1 MRKMNSLTQ
10 TKGFTIVELLIVVVV
25 IAILAAITIV
35 AFNGITNRARVA
47 AVQSD
52 LKSAVTQI
60 GIIYADLGSYP
71 KNIPALKKSSNT
83 VLHYASTNA
92 NSFCVSAA
100 DSDGR
105 NWYRI
110 SSTES
115 LTTGACT
122 DGGASWVAKSPAVSL
137 QIPAPSG
144 GWVDG
149 LTIAAVYPPQVG
161 NTNIIGATSDLWIKI
176 SQTGPTSVSGL
187 AGLGATNWYMNNS
200 VTGSD
205 TVNRMIVSRSP
216 TEARSTLNGT
226 QFQTGAP
233 TTFPTLT
240 LPINIFRSPT
250 AAAIWPYPMSHIE
263 QQGALAW
270 LEQYG
275 NN

>member
-1 MRKMNSLTQ
+1 MGNKKQ
-10 TKGFTIVELLIVVVV
+10 HGFTIVELLIVVVV

-35 AFNGITNRARVA
+35 AFNGVQNRARI
-47 AVQSD
+47 AVVQAD

-71 KNIPALKKSSNT
+71 PNISTLKRGSST
-83 VLHYASTNA
+83 VLHYASTSPS
-92 NSFCVSAA
+92 SFCVSAG
-100 DSDGR
+100 DNSGN

-110 SSTES
+110 SSTEP
-115 LTTGACT
+115 LTAGACA
-122 DGGASWVAKSPAVSL
+122 DGGASWVAKSPAVNL
-137 QIPAPSG
+137 QIAAPSG

-161 NTNIIGATSDLWIKI
+161 NTNIIGASSDLWIKI
-176 SQTGPTSVSGL
+176 SQGTPTYVSGL
-187 AGLGATNWYMNNS
+187 AGLGVTNWYFNNG
-200 VTGSD
+200 VAGSN

-216 TEARSTLNGT
+216 TDARSTLNGT

-240 LPINIFRSPT
+240 LPIVNYRSTT
-250 AAAIWPYPMSHIE
+250 AAAIWPYPMSFAE